1 MPAAKGWAG
10 KTEVGLEH
18 SWARDGGRRKMR
30 FARPGEGEAEERHHA
45 WGQCRTEKH
54 NHHVRSLERAAQKG
68 CLIGST
74 AAKTEYRI

>member
-1 MPAAKGWAG
+1 
-10 KTEVGLEH
+10 
-18 SWARDGGRRKMR
+18 MR